1 MNPRVRAFCR
11 GNESFA
17 NRVYPLSHLLGS
29 RHGTGGTHI
38 GANIGDEVEDQRSDS
53 ELLTASAAEPGVF
66 TELYRRHAEDLLR
79 YFARRTLDPEA
90 AAELTAET
98 FAQAFAS
105 RTTYR
110 DTGANGVAWIYGV
123 ARHQL
128 GRFFRSGR
136 VDRAARRRLGMPER
150 ELPPADYERIED
162 LVDFEPIRGA
172 ITEALA
178 TLRDDHRDALR
189 YRVIEQLS
197 YPEVARRLSC
207 TEDNARQRVSRGLR
221 RLAFVLQERG
231 LQPATG
237 TEMET

>member
-1 MNPRVRAFCR
+1 MVRA
-11 GNESFA
+11 EPTSE
-17 NRVYPLSHLLGS
+17 PD
-29 RHGTGGTHI
+29 
-38 GANIGDEVEDQRSDS
+38 IGDEVEDQRSDS
-53 ELLTASAAEPGVF
+53 ELLVVSATEPGAFGV
-66 TELYRRHAEDLLR
+66 LYRRHAEDLLR
-79 YFARRTLDPEA
+79 YFARRTLDPES

-110 DTGANGVAWIYGV
+110 DTGANGVAWLYGV

-162 LVDFEPIRGA
+162 LVDFAPIRGA
-172 ITEALA
+172 VTEALA
-178 TLRDDHRDALR
+178 TLREDHREALR
-189 YRVIEQLS
+189 LRVIEQRS
-197 YPEVARRLSC
+197 YPEVAQALSC

-221 RLAFVLQERG
+221 RMALVLQEQGVQR
-231 LQPATG
+231 ATEAT
-237 TEMET
+237 TETT

>member
-1 MNPRVRAFCR
+1 MA
-11 GNESFA
+11 
-17 NRVYPLSHLLGS
+17 
-29 RHGTGGTHI
+29 
-38 GANIGDEVEDQRSDS
+38 DQRSDS
-53 ELLTASAAEPGVF
+53 ELLTASATEPGVF
-66 TELYRRHAEDLLR
+66 TELYRRHAEDHHR
-79 YFARRTLDPEA
+79 YFARRTLDPEP

-128 GRFFRSGR
+128 GRFFRAGR

-150 ELPPADYERIED
+150 DLPPADYERIED
-162 LVDFEPIRGA
+162 LIDFAPIRGA
-172 ITEALA
+172 IAEALES
-178 TLRDDHRDALR
+178 LRDDPREALR
-189 YRVIEQLS
+189 YRGIDQRS

-221 RLAFVLQERG
+221 RLGVVLQEQG
-231 LQPATG
+231 LQPATEPM
-237 TEMET
+237 TEKET

>member
-1 MNPRVRAFCR
+1 M
-11 GNESFA
+11 
-17 NRVYPLSHLLGS
+17 
-29 RHGTGGTHI
+29 
-38 GANIGDEVEDQRSDS
+38 EDQRSDS
-53 ELLTASAAEPGVF
+53 ELLTVSATEPGAFGV
-66 TELYRRHAEDLLR
+66 LYRRHAEDLLR

-136 VDRAARRRLGMPER
+136 VDMAARRRLGMPER

-162 LVDFEPIRGA
+162 LVDFAPIRGA
-172 ITEALA
+172 IAEALE
-178 TLRDDHRDALR
+178 TLGEDHRDALR
-189 YRVIEQLS
+189 FRVIEELS

-207 TEDNARQRVSRGLR
+207 SEDNARQRVSRGLR
-221 RLAFVLQERG
+221 RLALVLQERG
-231 LQPATG
+231 LQLTAE
-237 TEMET
+237 TET

>member
-1 MNPRVRAFCR
+1 
-11 GNESFA
+11 
-17 NRVYPLSHLLGS
+17 
-29 RHGTGGTHI
+29 
-38 GANIGDEVEDQRSDS
+38 VEDQRSDS
-53 ELLTASAAEPGVF
+53 ELLTASAADPGVF

-150 ELPPADYERIED
+150 ELPPADYERVED
-162 LVDFEPIRGA
+162 LIDFGPIRGA
-172 ITEALA
+172 IAEAMETLREDHREAL
-178 TLRDDHRDALR
+178 RF
-189 YRVIEQLS
+189 RVIEELP
-197 YPEVARRLSC
+197 YPEVARRLACS
-207 TEDNARQRVSRGLR
+207 EANARQRVSRGLR
-221 RLAFVLQERG
+221 RLALVLQERG
-231 LQPATG
+231 LHPAV
-237 TEMET
+237 EKEP